1 MDHKTGLDLVPKQE
15 AMTPV
20 PQPEQEPSAPD
31 LANFM
36 LEYALSGRVGDE
48 PAAVVASTALNT
60 TQVADDRLTL
70 QQQHIDFIT
79 GKYISTKKNLYKR

>member
-15 AMTPV
+15 VMTPA

-36 LEYALSGRVGDE
+36 LDYATLSGRVADG

-60 TQVADDRLTL
+60 VQIADDRLTL

-79 GKYISTKKNLYKR
+79 GKYIPI